1 MFISTLYS
9 LYTQVMLILT
19 EYLQDVDQYLQNV
32 AFSFEKDLNG
42 QNSDSYSS
50 DSIDPIK
57 ESHSFQVC
65 VRV

>member
-1 MFISTLYS
+1 
-9 LYTQVMLILT
+9 MLILT
-19 EYLQDVDQYLQNV
+19 EYLQNVDQYLQNV

-42 QNSDSYSS
+42 QNSDSYLS